1 MMNHHAAQSGKENS
15 NTLRTV
21 ETLMT
26 GLIDYAGLFPPSKLD
41 MSTATQNYARDLRS
55 SYERFLSRFICPTN
69 RLTELTSAAS
79 ALMPGTYATSGYRE
93 HADFQDPWQISAI
106 IIGDLSEN
114 LEQIYAFNQH
124 HDDEAHGLAMVDAI
138 EMKVSSPSAID
149 EALDQI
155 PELIVPAFELPREAI
170 FGGDPRG
177 FVAALSGS
185 GAVAKIR
192 CGGVTPDLYP
202 SSEDIA
208 RFIVA
213 CDRAGV
219 AFKAT
224 AGLHHPIRSEHA
236 LTYEPDAPRGIMH
249 GFINVFVAAA
259 FVQHAKGF
267 DESCAVQMLN
277 ETDPKAFVFADQS
290 ITWRSHRIDVAQLAQ
305 SRESFAT
312 GYGSCSF
319 NEPTDDLKSL
329 GLL

>member
-1 MMNHHAAQSGKENS
+1 MHNPSAPSGKENS
-15 NTLRTV
+15 NMIRSI
-21 ETLMT
+21 ETFMT

-41 MSTATQNYARDLRS
+41 MGTATQNYARDLRS
-55 SYERFLSRFICPTN
+55 QYERFLSRFICPAN
-69 RLTELTSAAS
+69 RLSELTEHAS

-106 IIGDLSEN
+106 IIGDLKEN
-114 LEQIYAFNQH
+114 LDQIFAFNEH
-124 HDDEAHGLAMVDAI
+124 HDNEANGLAMVDAI
-138 EMKVSSPSAID
+138 EMRVASPGDID
-149 EALDQI
+149 DALETI
-155 PELIVPAFELPREAI
+155 PEMIVPAFEIPKDII

-177 FVAALSGS
+177 FVAAIAGT

-208 RFIVA
+208 RFIMA
-213 CDRAGV
+213 CDQADV

-236 LTYEPDAPRGIMH
+236 LTYEPDAPRGVMH
-249 GFINVFVAAA
+249 GFINVFLAASL
-259 FVQHAKGF
+259 VRYNKGF
-267 DESCAVQMLN
+267 GEAQAVELLN
-277 ETDPKAFVFADQS
+277 DTDPMSFVFEDERVAWKDHV
-290 ITWRSHRIDVAQLAQ
+290 INVAQLAQ

-319 NEPTDDLKSL
+319 NEPTDDLKEL

>member
-1 MMNHHAAQSGKENS
+1 MHHHSAPSGKEQS
-15 NTLRTV
+15 GMLRTI

-26 GLIDYAGLFPPSKLD
+26 GLIDYAGLFPPSQLD
-41 MSTATQNYARDLRS
+41 MATASQNYARDLRS
-55 SYERFLSRFICPTN
+55 TYERFLSRFICPSK
-69 RLTELTSAAS
+69 RLGELTEHAS

-106 IIGDLSEN
+106 VIGDLQEN
-114 LEQIYAFNQH
+114 LDQIFAFNEH
-124 HDDEAHGLAMVDAI
+124 HDNEANGLAMVDAL
-138 EMKVSSPSAID
+138 EMKVGSPGDID
-149 EALDQI
+149 EALEII
-155 PELIVPAFELPREAI
+155 PEMIVPAFELPREAI

-177 FVAALSGS
+177 FVAAIAGS

-213 CDRAGV
+213 CSGADV

-224 AGLHHPIRSEHA
+224 AGLHHPVRSEHA
-236 LTYEPDAPRGIMH
+236 LTYEPDAPRGVMH
-249 GFINVFVAAA
+249 GFINVFLAATMVRNADGFGETQAIELLNERNPAA
-259 FVQHAKGF
+259 FVFEDKRVA
-267 DESCAVQMLN
+267 
-277 ETDPKAFVFADQS
+277 
-290 ITWRSHRIDVAQLAQ
+290 WRSYSIDVAQLAQ

-319 NEPTDDLKSL
+319 HEPTDDLKTL

>member
-1 MMNHHAAQSGKENS
+1 MHNHAAQSGKENS
-15 NTLRTV
+15 NILRTI

-41 MSTATQNYARDLRS
+41 MATATQNYARDLRS
-55 SYERFLSRFICPTN
+55 NYERFLSRFICPSG
-69 RLTELTSAAS
+69 RLTELTKTAS
-79 ALMPGTYATSGYRE
+79 ALMPGTFATSGYRE

-106 IIGDLSEN
+106 IIGDLGEN
-114 LEQIYAFNQH
+114 LEQIFAFNEH
-124 HDDEAHGLAMVDAI
+124 HDNEANGLAMVDAI
-138 EMKVSSPSAID
+138 EMKVSTPGEID

-213 CDRAGV
+213 CDRADV

-236 LTYEPDAPRGIMH
+236 LTYEPDAPRGTMH
-249 GFINVFVAAA
+249 GFINVFLAAA

-267 DESCAVQMLN
+267 DESSAIEMLN
-277 ETDPKAFVFADQS
+277 ETNPESFGFADQS
-290 ITWRSHRIDVAQLAQ
+290 VTWREYRIDVAQLAQ

-319 NEPTDDLKSL
+319 NEPTDDLKAL